1 MSSAAGVLGSERPNA
16 GFQLARGIYNPR
28 CLQLGVCGGSQSW
41 GDDQGPTTVLLGRT
55 RRTCCTVPLQTKA
68 ADVLWEMLVPAQSLG
83 LGCLLLSHQ
92 TKAAEVSST
101 LVYHPL
107 V

>member
-1 MSSAAGVLGSERPNA
+1 M
-16 GFQLARGIYNPR
+16 
-28 CLQLGVCGGSQSW
+28 
-41 GDDQGPTTVLLGRT
+41 LLGGT

-68 ADVLWEMLVPAQSLG
+68 ANALWEMLVPAQCQGS
-83 LGCLLLSHQ
+83 GCLLPSHQ
-92 TKAAEVSST
+92 TKAVDVSSN